1 VSDIDKL
8 NFNELQEK
16 ILTSDI
22 TNNPLM
28 TSSKIDTKNKTLPTK
43 CKGVVQSISETYKK
57 VQQLEKYET
66 DFATFQN
73 NIVGDAFNDPR
84 MLEKLKSV
92 APTII
97 DGLVNLRDEIDSI
110 LQFVL
115 DDYEDVFTV
124 TEPIT
129 EFTLTNV
136 PIGKIRMYV
145 NGVRQFRT
153 CFKYN
158 QAKNSILWVFTAEN
172 GGFDIEDSE
181 VVFEYDYNREEP

>member
-1 VSDIDKL
+1 MDDIK
-8 NFNELQEK
+8 NMTFEELQEK
-16 ILTSDI
+16 VLTRDI
-22 TNNPLM
+22 TENPLM
-28 TSSKIDTKNKTLPTK
+28 TPSKINTKNKTLPTK
-43 CKGVVQSISETYKK
+43 CKGVVQSITETYKK
-57 VQQLEKYET
+57 VQQLEEYET
-66 DFATFQN
+66 EFATFQN
-73 NIVGDAFNDPR
+73 SIVGDAFNDPT
-84 MLEKLKSV
+84 MLDKLKSV
-92 APTII
+92 APTVI
-97 DGLVNLRDEIDSI
+97 DGLVSLKDEIDSI

-124 TEPIT
+124 TEPVE
-129 EFTLTNV
+129 EFILTNV

-158 QAKNSILWVFTAEN
+158 KTKNSISWVFTAEN

>member
-1 VSDIDKL
+1 VSDIEKL
-8 NFNELQEK
+8 SFNELQEK

-43 CKGVVQSISETYKK
+43 CKGLVQSVNETYKK

-73 NIVGDAFNDPR
+73 SIVGDAFNDPS

-92 APTII
+92 APTVI

-124 TEPIT
+124 TEPVT

-158 QAKNSILWVFTAEN
+158 KTRNSISWVFTAEN